1 MLYELLVSFADS
13 WSPLNVFRYLTFRTA
28 MSASTGLLFTLALG
42 PYVIGR
48 LRDAQ
53 IGEQIRAEGPA
64 SHASKQGTPTM
75 GGILIVAA
83 IIVSTVL
90 WADVRNVF
98 VWLALAGTVGF
109 SALGFLDD
117 YMGAV
122 HSRRRG
128 LSARS
133 KFLAQFAMAL
143 AIGGFLWWL
152 ASVDIFTTQ
161 LSLPLFKNVSPHL
174 NIWYVPFAALVLVGA
189 SNAVNLTDGLDGLAT
204 GCVMVSAIAYTAL
217 AYVAGHAVIA
227 DYLDIIFVPGIAEIT
242 VFAGAIVG
250 ACLGFLWYNCHPAQV
265 FMGDTGSLALGAA
278 VGLIALLIKQELVL
292 VLVGGVFCLE
302 ALSVI
307 IQVASF
313 RTTGKRVFR
322 MAPLHHHFELAGWA
336 ESKVIVR
343 FWILSML
350 FALLSLATLKLR

>member
-1 MLYELLVSFADS
+1 MLYQLLVSLAEQ

-28 MSASTGLLFTLALG
+28 MSASTALVLTLVLG
-42 PYVIGR
+42 PMVIAR
-48 LRDAQ
+48 LRAAQ
-53 IGEQIRAEGPA
+53 IGEQIRTEGPA

-75 GGILIVAA
+75 GGSLIVVA
-83 IIVSTVL
+83 IVVSTVL
-90 WADVRNVF
+90 WANPANIFIWV
-98 VWLALAGTVGF
+98 ALAGTVGF
-109 SALGFLDD
+109 ATIGFVDD
-117 YMGAV
+117 YLGTV
-122 HSRRRG
+122 HPRRRG
-128 LSARS
+128 MSARS
-133 KFLAQFAMAL
+133 KFRAQTLLAL
-143 AIGGFLWWL
+143 VIGGVLWWL
-152 ASVDIFTTQ
+152 ASLGLFTTQ
-161 LSLPLFKNVSPHL
+161 LSLPLFKTISPTL
-174 NIWYVPFAALVLVGA
+174 NLLYIPFAALVLVGA

-242 VFAGAIVG
+242 IFAGAIVG

-292 VLVGGVFCLE
+292 ILVGGVFCLE

-307 IQVASF
+307 VQVVSF
-313 RTTGKRVFR
+313 KTTGKRVFR

-343 FWILSML
+343 FWILAML

>member
-1 MLYELLVSFADS
+1 MLYELLVSLADY

-28 MSASTGLLFTLALG
+28 MSAASALALTVLFG
-42 PYVIGR
+42 PLVIGR
-48 LRDAQ
+48 LRAAQ

-64 SHASKQGTPTM
+64 SHASKRGTPTM
-75 GGILIVAA
+75 GGILIVGA
-83 IIVSTVL
+83 IVVATIL
-90 WADVRNVF
+90 WAAPANIF
-98 VWLALAGTVGF
+98 IWLALAGTLGF
-109 SALGFLDD
+109 AALGFIDD
-117 YMGAV
+117 YMGTV
-122 HSRRRG
+122 HPRRRG

-133 KFLAQFAMAL
+133 KLLAQVTL
-143 AIGGFLWWL
+143 AATVGTILWWL
-152 ASVDIFTTQ
+152 AGVGVFTTQ
-161 LSLPLFKNVSPHL
+161 LSLPLFKTVSPHL
-174 NIWYVPFAALVLVGA
+174 ELLYIPFAALVLVGA

-204 GCVMVSAIAYTAL
+204 GCVMISAIAYTAL

-227 DYLDIIFVPGIAEIT
+227 NYLDIIFVPGIAEIT

-250 ACLGFLWYNCHPAQV
+250 ACLGFLWYNCHPAEV

-292 VLVGGVFCLE
+292 ILVGGVFCLE

-307 IQVASF
+307 VQVASF

-343 FWILSML
+343 FWILAML

>member
-1 MLYELLVSFADS
+1 MLYELLFSLADA

-28 MSASTGLLFTLALG
+28 MSASTALALTLLFG
-42 PYVIGR
+42 PAVIAR
-48 LRDAQ
+48 LRAAQ

-75 GGILIVAA
+75 GGVLIVTSILVA
-83 IIVSTVL
+83 TFL
-90 WADVRNVF
+90 WADPRNVF
-98 VWLALAGTVGF
+98 IWVALVGTAGF
-109 SALGFLDD
+109 AMIGFLDD
-117 YMGAV
+117 YLGTV
-122 HSRRRG
+122 HARRRG

-133 KFLAQFAMAL
+133 KVIAQIAL
-143 AIGGFLWWL
+143 SSAIGGVLWWL
-152 ASVDIFTTQ
+152 ASIGLFTTQ

-174 NIWYVPFAALVLVGA
+174 ELLYIPFAVLVLVAA

-204 GCVMVSAIAYTAL
+204 GCVMISAIAYTAF

-227 DYLDIIFVPGIAEIT
+227 DYLGIIFVPGIAEVTI
-242 VFAGAIVG
+242 FAGAIVG
-250 ACLGFLWYNCHPAQV
+250 ACLGFLWYNCHPADV
-265 FMGDTGSLALGAA
+265 FMGDTGSLALGGA

-292 VLVGGVFCLE
+292 ILVGGVFCLE

-313 RTTGKRVFR
+313 RSTGRRVFR
-322 MAPLHHHFELAGWA
+322 MAPLHHHFELAGWS
-336 ESKVIVR
+336 ESRVIVR
-343 FWILSML
+343 FWILAMV